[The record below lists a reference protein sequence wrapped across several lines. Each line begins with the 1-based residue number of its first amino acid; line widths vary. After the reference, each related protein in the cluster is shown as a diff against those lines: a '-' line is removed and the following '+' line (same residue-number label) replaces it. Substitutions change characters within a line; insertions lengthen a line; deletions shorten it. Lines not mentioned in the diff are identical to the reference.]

1 MADLWERLRAA
12 RERAPAT
19 TDEGPRTETP
29 DPAGALSPARP
40 LEPSPP
46 GWEWVTPLVA
56 RRTLTFDLDPGFWR
70 AVGEL
75 VNAEDW
81 RGVLCF
87 DTETTGL
94 SGGAGTLAFLVGWAS
109 LVPGA
114 PEAPPLV
121 EVVQWFLRDHPGE
134 VDLIAGL
141 DAAFAG
147 ARGLVSFNGASFD
160 LPLLRSRWALTGRT
174 FPLVPHRDDL
184 HPSRRLWKR
193 LLESCRLGRLEQTVL
208 GVHRVDDVPG
218 ALVPQLWFDYLRAGA
233 APDFATPLEGVLRHH
248 AQDVY
253 SLLCLD
259 LVLAALKNAPE
270 HPRWK
275 VTRRLEPRPNPV
287 RVAPSGLL
295 HPDLG
300 PHTGVDFWG
309 LLALRDAE
317 GADRSL
323 EEAWD
328 GDEAV
333 GLAWADRLKRRADPR
348 AAEVWAQLWTES
360 QSYPALEEWLKW
372 LEHRGRS
379 AEALGRALELINEAL
394 GARFLPRKWIEAL
407 TKRRQRLQRKL
418 RPSEGP

>member
-12 RERAPAT
+12 QQRGVGPTAPEASLDAPA
-19 TDEGPRTETP
+19 P
-29 DPAGALSPARP
+29 PAPPPGE
-40 LEPSPP
+40 EPCPP
-46 GWEWVTPLVA
+46 GWEWLTPLVA
-56 RRTLTFDLDPGFWR
+56 RRTLAFDLDPGFWR
-70 AVGEL
+70 AVGAL
-75 VNAEDW
+75 VAVEGW

-94 SGGAGTLAFLVGWAS
+94 SGGAGTVAFLVGWAA

-114 PEAPPLV
+114 PDALPRV
-121 EVVQWFLRDHPGE
+121 EVTQYFLRDHPGE
-134 VDLIAGL
+134 GDLIAAL

-147 ARGLVSFNGASFD
+147 AQGLVSFNGASFD
-160 LPLLRSRWALTGRT
+160 LPLLRSRWALAGRD
-174 FPLVPHRDDL
+174 FPEVPHRDDL

-193 LLESCRLGRLEQTVL
+193 LLDSCRLGRLEQTVL

-259 LVLAALKNAPE
+259 LVLGALGNAPE
-270 HPRWK
+270 APRWR
-275 VTRRLEPRPNPV
+275 VVRSLESRSNPARLG
-287 RVAPSGLL
+287 PSGLL

-300 PHTGVDFWG
+300 PYTGVDFWG
-309 LLALRDAE
+309 LLALRDTE

-323 EEAWD
+323 EAAWD

-333 GLAWADRLKRRADPR
+333 GLAWADRLKRRSDPR
-348 AAEVWAQLWTES
+348 ATEVWAQLWLERR
-360 QSYPALEEWLKW
+360 SYPALEEWLKW
-372 LEHRGRS
+372 LEHR
-379 AEALGRALELINEAL
+379 EATPEARARALELVNEGLKA
-394 GARFLPRKWIEAL
+394 GFLPTKWRDAL
-407 TKRRQRLQRKL
+407 EKRRERLQRKV